1 MHQVVMQ
8 PMNSHLKKN
17 LGDDNES
24 RASQLVVIF
33 CIFLGVANDSE
44 PPWLVVISLIFFSGV
59 TDDDEP
65 P

>member
-1 MHQVVMQ
+1 MQ
-8 PMNSHLKKN
+8 PMSSHLKKN
-17 LGDDNES
+17 PGDDNES

-33 CIFLGVANDSE
+33 YIFLGVANDSE
-44 PPWLVVISLIFFSGV
+44 PLWLVVISLIFFSSV